1 MPVAAYYLHDPAAP
15 RPNSPTRMG
24 TNVLLECRGRL
35 LLEQRW
41 DCGAWGLP
49 GGRLRRGESEARGIA
64 RELFEETGLRL
75 PEAAFTRVRVVDDAD
90 RIASYQDGTV
100 WRMVIVLFRARLER
114 LPELKPSAES
124 LQLQFFTPE
133 ELSALNLVITHR
145 DLILRWAEENGGNQL

>member
-49 GGRLRRGESEARGIA
+49 GGPPRRGGRLADGLGREPVAAPGRRQAEAG
-64 RELFEETGLRL
+64 
-75 PEAAFTRVRVVDDAD
+75 V
-90 RIASYQDGTV
+90 
-100 WRMVIVLFRARLER
+100 
-114 LPELKPSAES
+114 
-124 LQLQFFTPE
+124 
-133 ELSALNLVITHR
+133 
-145 DLILRWAEENGGNQL
+145 

>member
-49 GGRLRRGESEARGIA
+49 GGRLRRGESEAPAGGSLYACARRG
-64 RELFEETGLRL
+64 RR
-75 PEAAFTRVRVVDDAD
+75 
-90 RIASYQDGTV
+90 
-100 WRMVIVLFRARLER
+100 
-114 LPELKPSAES
+114 
-124 LQLQFFTPE
+124 
-133 ELSALNLVITHR
+133 
-145 DLILRWAEENGGNQL
+145 

>member
-49 GGRLRRGESEARGIA
+49 GGTPLAASAASRRGSS
-64 RELFEETGLRL
+64 
-75 PEAAFTRVRVVDDAD
+75 P
-90 RIASYQDGTV
+90 
-100 WRMVIVLFRARLER
+100 
-114 LPELKPSAES
+114 
-124 LQLQFFTPE
+124 
-133 ELSALNLVITHR
+133 
-145 DLILRWAEENGGNQL
+145 